1 MAALADNFHGWR
13 ICLGTGELRMAMP
26 VIPSVAS
33 DEFYRG
39 AIATEV
45 GTGTATGAKVTNGVT
60 TDRPIGVIETRFTS
74 VNTATE
80 QLIDVWRRGVI
91 WFTGVAAITTANV
104 TSLLYPLLNS
114 DNPADLTATAAGN
127 CSALGELLGIEVT
140 AVSGYVDMSQKAAIA
155 ETA

>member
-13 ICLGTGELRMAMP
+13 PVPGTGGITLAMP

-39 AIATEV
+39 AIVTQAATPA
-45 GTGTATGAKVTNGVT
+45 GLKVTNAVT
-60 TDRPIGVIETRFTS
+60 TDRPCGINQTRYTS
-74 VNTATE
+74 VNAATI
-80 QLIDVWRRGVI
+80 QLIDIWMKGVV
-91 WFTGVAAITTANV
+91 WFTGVAAIATASV
-104 TSLLYPLLNS
+104 TYNIYPLASS

-127 CSALGELLGIEVT
+127 CSAFGTILAIEVT
-140 AVSGYVDMSQKAAIA
+140 AVSGYIDLDRTAIMA